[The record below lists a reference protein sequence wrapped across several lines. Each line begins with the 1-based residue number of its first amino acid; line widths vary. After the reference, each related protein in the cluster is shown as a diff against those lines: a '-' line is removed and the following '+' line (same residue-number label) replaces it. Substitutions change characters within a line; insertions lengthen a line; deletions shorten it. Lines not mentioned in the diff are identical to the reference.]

1 MDGWSWQ
8 WSRDN
13 CQRQGGDLVSF
24 ETEEEW
30 NFINDEIQR
39 RNTTNYRNKWSI
51 GLAKKAGNWT
61 WVNGGPLTIRK
72 WGIGEPSSEHDAAFM
87 YKLNNNGERG
97 VFGSVNGKISVN
109 QFAYICEISK
119 GELIFVVVVVVF
131 NVISS
136 TLKRYQKRL
145 SVIKTFFAKVCGT
158 YNRIYI
164 NPLTIRIKFAIKFA

>member
-8 WSRDN
+8 WSRYN

-39 RNTTNYRNKWSI
+39 RNSTKCKNKWSI
-51 GLAKKAGNWT
+51 GLTKRAGNWT

-97 VFGSVNGKISVN
+97 VFGSVNRTRSGN
-109 QFAYICEISK
+109 QQAYICEISK
-119 GELIFVVVVVVF
+119 GELIFLSLLLF
-131 NVISS
+131 
-136 TLKRYQKRL
+136 LMLFRL
-145 SVIKTFFAKVCGT
+145 T
-158 YNRIYI
+158 
-164 NPLTIRIKFAIKFA
+164 

>member
-8 WSRDN
+8 WSRDD

-39 RNTTNYRNKWSI
+39 RNSTNYKNKWSI
-51 GLAKKAGNWT
+51 GLRKIAGNWT

-72 WGIGEPSSEHDAAFM
+72 WGIGEPSSEHVVAFM

-97 VFGSVNGKISVN
+97 VFGSVNDTHWGN
-109 QFAYICEISK
+109 QHAYICEISK
-119 GELIFVVVVVVF
+119 GELIFCRCCCCF
-131 NVISS
+131 
-136 TLKRYQKRL
+136 
-145 SVIKTFFAKVCGT
+145 
-158 YNRIYI
+158 
-164 NPLTIRIKFAIKFA
+164 